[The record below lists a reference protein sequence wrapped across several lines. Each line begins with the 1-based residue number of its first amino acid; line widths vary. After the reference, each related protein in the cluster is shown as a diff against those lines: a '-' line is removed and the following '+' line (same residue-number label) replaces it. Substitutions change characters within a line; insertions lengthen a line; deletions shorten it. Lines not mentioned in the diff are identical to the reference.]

1 MKRTLLLLPMLLLA
15 ACSNSQLGELSDS
28 VQDKSSII
36 GGKNVESGSFVAS
49 STVALIAE
57 TEEGGVTPICS
68 GVLISHDLVLTAAHC
83 VTGEVALYVS
93 FGVQVPKS
101 IQDERVVALDSSVT
115 NKHFKI
121 LAPKDGEEMATTI
134 NDLAVLK
141 LSDPVP
147 AGFSPARILSPKV
160 KLVMGRKAVV
170 AGFGIVDETTKSYK
184 DVMQYAE
191 IMVTKRTNQ
200 FIVTDQT
207 SGMGACKGDS
217 GGPAFMDSERGPVL
231 VGVTRGSH
239 GGVSDCHHYAE
250 FTYVPAFKV
259 FLLKAAKMLEAE
271 APQFLMY

>member
-15 ACSNSQLGELSDS
+15 ACSNSQLGEVSDS
-28 VQDKSSII
+28 MQDKSSII
-36 GGKNVESGSFVAS
+36 GGKNVEGGSFVAS

-57 TEEGGVTPICS
+57 TEDGSVVSLCS
-68 GVLISHDLVLTAAHC
+68 GVLISHDLILTAAHC
-83 VTGEVALYVS
+83 VTNDVALYVS
-93 FGVQVPKS
+93 FGVKLPKS
-101 IQDERVVALDSSVT
+101 IEDERVVALDSSFT
-115 NKHFKI
+115 NDHFKI
-121 LAPKDGEEMATTI
+121 VPPKGGEEMATTI

-141 LSDPVP
+141 LSDVVP
-147 AGFSPARILSPKV
+147 AGFAPARILSPKM
-160 KLVMGRKAVV
+160 KFAAGRKVVV

-184 DVMQYAE
+184 DVMQYTE
-191 IMVTKRTNQ
+191 VTVTKQINQ

-207 SGMGACKGDS
+207 GGMGACKGDS
-217 GGPAFMDSERGPVL
+217 GGPAFMESERGPVL

-239 GGVSDCHHYAE
+239 GGVSDCHHYGE